1 MKKDDI
7 SQIFACMHYVLPR
20 YLENIELTAYLCSFF
35 LFAGTSPP
43 LTVDN
48 TKDLMSIHI
57 NQVILASYSK
67 YIQLHPDS

>member
-1 MKKDDI
+1 MINYRAAKTDG
-7 SQIFACMHYVLPR
+7 
-20 YLENIELTAYLCSFF
+20 
-35 LFAGTSPP
+35 LFAGSSPP

-67 YIQLHPDS
+67 